1 MESSFEF
8 FLAII
13 IIVVGLVANA
23 AKAAKKRQE
32 EDEMFQLPE
41 LQHLEVPE
49 PVYTFTPTNEGISVS
64 KKKPHQRKKP
74 VAEHPV
80 AAPATPTPRRVLT
93 PRQRA
98 LRNQIIMGE
107 ILQPKFKQP
116 HEIY

>member
-49 PVYTFTPTNEGISVS
+49 PVYTFTPDNEGVSVTN
-64 KKKPHQRKKP
+64 KEPHQRKKSVP
-74 VAEHPV
+74 EPTATTP
-80 AAPATPTPRRVLT
+80 TPTPRRVLT

>member
-49 PVYTFTPTNEGISVS
+49 PVYTFTPTNEGISVT
-64 KKKPHQRKKP
+64 KKKPHQRKKSVP
-74 VAEHPV
+74 EPTATTP
-80 AAPATPTPRRVLT
+80 TPTPRRVLT

>member
-49 PVYTFTPTNEGISVS
+49 PVYTFTPDNEGVS
-64 KKKPHQRKKP
+64 ITKKPHQRKKS
-74 VAEHPV
+74 VAEQPV